1 MLEETR
7 QEAPKDRWGRYL
19 VTTPDGKQ
27 RGYTRVT
34 TIAKAPDDEAALK
47 QWANRMVVT
56 GLINAPIFL
65 RKHQQ
70 NLTTNLR

>member
-34 TIAKAPDDEAALK
+34 TIAKAPVK
-47 QWANRMVVT
+47 KR
-56 GLINAPIFL
+56 
-65 RKHQQ
+65 R
-70 NLTTNLR
+70 